1 MTPGVPSV
9 MSTGCAG
16 IPPEERPKGKVERN
30 RTAPVKT
37 STCLQSL
44 YTNKAAPIRSSART
58 CAALADLDFHFNN
71 GFLQDPTIPHSLAL
85 CIFIALPA
93 QVAFG
98 DASARSPLNT
108 PWADAGCVSSFARI
122 RCAAKTLA
130 RDAINQIVCNVINTG
145 DQSNRH
151 AS

>member
-44 YTNKAAPIRSSART
+44 YTNKAAPIRSSARYFGT
-58 CAALADLDFHFNN
+58 
-71 GFLQDPTIPHSLAL
+71 SLAMSIGFQL
-85 CIFIALPA
+85 VPLLQTLIFISTMGMSTSFSLCDAL
-93 QVAFG
+93 QGNGSTEFFNVGMAFTHVFV
-98 DASARSPLNT
+98 LNRALEKMRT
-108 PWADAGCVSSFARI
+108 NLESYSR
-122 RCAAKTLA
+122 
-130 RDAINQIVCNVINTG
+130 
-145 DQSNRH
+145 
-151 AS
+151 